1 MSAAQRYNQPTAFS
15 TTSSPHRPPVR
26 TGTGAERGRET
37 ARGGVP
43 SPGPARSVRRAAAPS
58 RSRGETVQLFLMVCC
73 AGFCAMAGFAYL
85 SCYVMLTNEG
95 YRHAKLSSQ
104 VLQETQ
110 KRQRW
115 THQQALVSTPD
126 NIEKQAKNL
135 NMVRPDEKLTIT
147 VR

>member
-1 MSAAQRYNQPTAFS
+1 MSATQRYNQPTAFS
-15 TTSSPHRPPVR
+15 TASSPHRPPVR

-43 SPGPARSVRRAAAPS
+43 SPGPARSVRKGVVSS

-73 AGFCAMAGFAYL
+73 AGFCTMAGFAYL
-85 SCYVMLTNEG
+85 SCYVMMTNEA
-95 YRHAKLSSQ
+95 YRQSKLSG
-104 VLQETQ
+104 LIRQETQ
-110 KRQRW
+110 KKQHW
-115 THQQALVSTPD
+115 NHQQALVNTPD
-126 NIEKQAKNL
+126 NIEKQAKTL

>member
-1 MSAAQRYNQPTAFS
+1 
-15 TTSSPHRPPVR
+15 
-26 TGTGAERGRET
+26 
-37 ARGGVP
+37 
-43 SPGPARSVRRAAAPS
+43 
-58 RSRGETVQLFLMVCC
+58 
-73 AGFCAMAGFAYL
+73 MAGFAYL